1 MAPSSKQHARAA
13 FLISARGTHV
23 DTHKPST
30 RRAAACALAML
41 HRLPLLAIL
50 GTASALQLPPPAL
63 KFDFCGYGTNY
74 VKCEGTS
81 PASVP
86 VVLVHGFGGSSG
98 QWRATLK
105 DVALAGRTVYAIDL
119 LGFGDSPK
127 PALDG
132 TGLEYSIE
140 LWAQQLQQF
149 VKEVVVAQDGADQA
163 VVVGNSIGSLAC
175 VCAAARS
182 PAADSTIA
190 GLGLFNCAIGMNS
203 KAEPLPDDPPAYAF
217 FFALAKPLF
226 VLIDV
231 LLRSPL
237 AGALFDKVRTPETV
251 RSVLEKGVYMN
262 SDRVDD
268 ELVNM
273 ITRPATDEGALQTF
287 VEILAGDPG
296 PRPEALVGQID
307 ESTPIACWWGPDDQ
321 VTPLIGVVGQFFK
334 KLPSERAAAEFTLLP
349 ETGHCP
355 FDDRPDI
362 ASPALI
368 DWLDRRW
375 PPTA

>member
-1 MAPSSKQHARAA
+1 
-13 FLISARGTHV
+13 
-23 DTHKPST
+23 
-30 RRAAACALAML
+30 ML

-163 VVVGNSIGSLAC
+163 VVVLSL
-175 VCAAARS
+175 
-182 PAADSTIA
+182 IH
-190 GLGLFNCAIGMNS
+190 I
-203 KAEPLPDDPPAYAF
+203 
-217 FFALAKPLF
+217 
-226 VLIDV
+226 
-231 LLRSPL
+231 
-237 AGALFDKVRTPETV
+237 
-251 RSVLEKGVYMN
+251 
-262 SDRVDD
+262 
-268 ELVNM
+268 
-273 ITRPATDEGALQTF
+273 
-287 VEILAGDPG
+287 
-296 PRPEALVGQID
+296 
-307 ESTPIACWWGPDDQ
+307 
-321 VTPLIGVVGQFFK
+321 
-334 KLPSERAAAEFTLLP
+334 
-349 ETGHCP
+349 
-355 FDDRPDI
+355 
-362 ASPALI
+362 
-368 DWLDRRW
+368 
-375 PPTA
+375 